1 MAERITVT
9 TTATPEVVDRA
20 HDELD
25 SLWTRHRDVTEDD
38 RRRFE
43 TGVMEVLGNIV
54 EHAYRLT
61 PVAPEQ
67 RLLTVEVEVTDDVL
81 RALLSDNGRPVE
93 VDLADVTMP
102 PPETEHGRGLAL
114 ARASL
119 DTLHHERVNGCN
131 WWLLL
136 CSRGATP

>member
-1 MAERITVT
+1 MCERVTVT
-9 TTATPEVVDRA
+9 TTATVDVVDRA

-25 SLWTRHRDVTEDD
+25 GLWTRHDDVAEID

-43 TGVMEVLGNIV
+43 TGVIEVLGNIV
-54 EHAYRLT
+54 EHAFRLT
-61 PVAPEQ
+61 PVTPEE
-67 RLLTVEVEVTDDVL
+67 RLLTVEVEVTDQVL

-93 VDLADVTMP
+93 VDLAEVTLP
-102 PPETEHGRGLAL
+102 PPYADDGRGLAL

-119 DTLHHERVNGCN
+119 DTLHHERVDGCN

-136 CSRGATP
+136 CTRATA

>member
-1 MAERITVT
+1 MAERVVVT
-9 TTATPEVVDRA
+9 TTATVDVVDRA

-25 SLWTRHRDVTEDD
+25 GLWSRHADVAESD

-43 TGVMEVLGNIV
+43 TGVIEVLGNIV

-61 PVAPEQ
+61 PDAPEE

-93 VDLADVTMP
+93 VDLASVTMP
-102 PPETEHGRGLAL
+102 PPDTEGGRGLAL
-114 ARASL
+114 ASAAL
-119 DTLHHERVNGCN
+119 DTLHHERVDGCN

-136 CSRGATP
+136 CTRDAA